1 MNTRRRQGILIA
13 LATAV
18 ISGFSVYLNSCGVKA
33 VGEATVYTTAKN
45 AVAALILLAIVGL
58 GRGAGVRVTA
68 PRTRSGWLGLLAVGV
83 VGGSVPFVLFFVGLA
98 QTKAPQAAFLQKTLV
113 LWVAIL
119 AVVTLKE
126 RLRPVHWIA
135 IALLLAGQWWL
146 GGGVAFALDYG
157 GLLIL
162 IATLLWSA
170 EAVLARWLL
179 ASVSSWTLGV
189 VRMGVGSVVLLGWLG
204 VTGRLGM
211 LATLTAAQ
219 WGWVLLTG
227 VLLAAYVATWFAAL
241 ARAQAVD
248 VTAVLVLGAVITALI
263 DAGVRGVLP
272 GPVPALLCVLAGVGV
287 FAAMAWRGAG
297 RLAPE

>member
-18 ISGFSVYLNSCGVKA
+18 ISGFSVYLNSFGVKA

-68 PRTRSGWLGLLAVGV
+68 PRTPSGWLGLLAIGV

-146 GGGVAFALDYG
+146 GGGVAFALDSG

-204 VTGRLGM
+204 VTGRFGM

>member
-18 ISGFSVYLNSCGVKA
+18 ISGFSVYLNSFGVKA

-146 GGGVAFALDYG
+146 GGGAAFALDSG

>member
-18 ISGFSVYLNSCGVKA
+18 ISGFSVYLNSFGVKA

-68 PRTRSGWLGLLAVGV
+68 PRTRSGWLGLLAIGV

-146 GGGVAFALDYG
+146 GGGVAFALDSG

>member
-68 PRTRSGWLGLLAVGV
+68 PRTRSGWLGLLAIGV

-146 GGGVAFALDYG
+146 GGGAAFALDSG

>member
-1 MNTRRRQGILIA
+1 M
-13 LATAV
+13 
-18 ISGFSVYLNSCGVKA
+18 
-33 VGEATVYTTAKN
+33 
-45 AVAALILLAIVGL
+45 
-58 GRGAGVRVTA
+58 TA

-146 GGGVAFALDYG
+146 GGGAAFALDSG

-170 EAVLARWLL
+170 EAVLAARLAGQAKDPLL
-179 ASVSSWTLGV
+179 D
-189 VRMGVGSVVLLGWLG
+189 
-204 VTGRLGM
+204 
-211 LATLTAAQ
+211 AAIHIAP
-219 WGWVLLTG
+219 
-227 VLLAAYVATWFAAL
+227 LAAGVPTLAFA
-241 ARAQAVD
+241 
-248 VTAVLVLGAVITALI
+248 
-263 DAGVRGVLP
+263 
-272 GPVPALLCVLAGVGV
+272 
-287 FAAMAWRGAG
+287 
-297 RLAPE
+297 

>member
-18 ISGFSVYLNSCGVKA
+18 ISGFSVYLNSFGVKA

-68 PRTRSGWLGLLAVGV
+68 PRTRSGWLGLLAIGV

-146 GGGVAFALDYG
+146 GGGAAFALDSG

>member
-146 GGGVAFALDYG
+146 GGGAAFALDSG